1 MKNTIENGRLGDGKR
16 TEFYWYGNP
25 YLFGTAHDGTEF
37 ITQGRN
43 EQFNEVSK

>member
-1 MKNTIENGRLGDGKR
+1 MSKDRSPKPEAR
-16 TEFYWYGNP
+16 NP